1 MKARILKSGAI
12 MICIAQD
19 KDTRSGFFMLTDN
32 FGVWFNVDE
41 FEFI

>member
-19 KDTRSGFFMLTDN
+19 KDTRSGYFMLTTN
-32 FGVWFNVDE
+32 FGVWFDVNE